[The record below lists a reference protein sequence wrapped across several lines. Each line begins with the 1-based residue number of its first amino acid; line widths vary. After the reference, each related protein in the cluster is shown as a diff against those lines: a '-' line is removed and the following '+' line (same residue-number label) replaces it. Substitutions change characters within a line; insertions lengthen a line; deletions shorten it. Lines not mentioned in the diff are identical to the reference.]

1 MTISSLKAS
10 LKKYM
15 AAPPYV
21 IVNEDLDA
29 LEKLQRRRIEE
40 KLVDYKE
47 GYPHLSDREKK
58 ALHDMREQGYHVCE
72 NYLSDEEV
80 ASLDSTI
87 AEFRNSP
94 SITREVGKEGGV
106 IDWLH
111 GNFPRGNQP
120 VVDDK
125 FRNSAF
131 LQKVI
136 ESYTAQK
143 MLSTPEVIYQE
154 LSVAGNK
161 EDVDDIQTVLHADR
175 FYSSVKVFYMVND
188 HTPENGAF
196 WFSPGSHVMDD
207 FRVKYELDY
216 ARRVSKELTGKKA
229 ELPEDLLKF
238 GRSTINHELTEKFPP
253 QQLTGKKNSLLIVD
267 VCGFHK
273 RGLILAGQNRKTI
286 RMIYHY
292 MHAPV
297 WSQQL
302 FKLLGKEPGR
312 YLC

>member
-1 MTISSLKAS
+1 MSSLKAS

-21 IVNEDLDA
+21 IANDDLDA
-29 LEKLQRRRIEE
+29 LEKLQRSRIEE

-47 GYPHLSDREKK
+47 SYPHLNDREQK
-58 ALHDMREQGYHVCE
+58 ALHDMRERGYHVCE
-72 NYLSDEEV
+72 NYLSEEEV
-80 ASLDSTI
+80 TSLDSTI
-87 AEFRNSP
+87 AEFRNSS
-94 SITREVGKEGGV
+94 SITHEVGKEGGV

-111 GNFPRGNQP
+111 GNFPRGSYR
-120 VVDDK
+120 VVENK
-125 FRNSAF
+125 FRNSEF

-136 ESYTAQK
+136 ESYIAQK

-154 LSVAGNK
+154 LSVAENK

-196 WFSPGSHVMDD
+196 WFSPGSQVMDD

-229 ELPEDLLKF
+229 ELSEGLLEF

-273 RGLILAGQNRKTI
+273 RGLILAGQNRQTI

-302 FKLLGKEPGR
+302 FKLLGKEPAR